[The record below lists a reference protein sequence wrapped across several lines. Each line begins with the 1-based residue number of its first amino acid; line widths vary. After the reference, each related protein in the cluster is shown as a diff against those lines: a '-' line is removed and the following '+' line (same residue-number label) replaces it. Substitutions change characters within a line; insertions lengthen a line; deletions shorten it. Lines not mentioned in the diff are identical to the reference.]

1 MVWVLKRLA
10 GWVRNT
16 KFKTKIFFI
25 VGFVALAP
33 TVMLFVIFWRQIASL
48 QEQEIHS
55 LDLAF
60 EQQAY
65 SINQSMDS
73 AMSNA
78 LRISTN
84 PEISNFF
91 SMQTTAK
98 EYVLDYITAFRPLL
112 TYIQET
118 ESPELSATRFYTQN
132 RALFSNLT
140 VQNVYKSQNLEF
152 FDQVAKE
159 LEGKRAAV
167 LLMDEGRSYYSIEYV
182 SKGALSIFCPVTT
195 ASYNKTILEYELSL
209 KDIFQNLDLSTG
221 GFHTTGYTLFHV
233 SGKALF
239 TSDPDWAEYA
249 SGAILKDM
257 LEEGSVRNRQ
267 ISYEGKDLMLNG
279 EVIPAIDCVLVS
291 HSDLNA
297 IFKPVRDFQT
307 LSFSVIAV
315 CILLSCLLAA
325 AMVNWLLRRTNTI
338 NSAILQIQDGNFD
351 VSLPAEGD
359 DFIDQVAQNLNNMA
373 AQIKNLIQNDYENQL
388 QIKDL
393 QIRMLSQQISPHF
406 LYNTLECLR
415 MRAVLEDNAETAQAL
430 TSLGRLL
437 RYYANYSS
445 EFSPVRTE
453 LEEMRDY
460 VNVMDLIEG
469 RKCVFETD
477 VPPELLSCPMPR
489 FALQPIIEN
498 SIKHG
503 SRSYSAE
510 IHVLLTVREEDGAL
524 CFAVTDDGVGTS
536 PAAAAEIQE
545 KLSTGATAEDPQSSI
560 GLYNT
565 NARLKLLCGE
575 QYGILFSSVQGLGT
589 SVSFTIPKLSQDAGG
604 REEES

>member
-1 MVWVLKRLA
+1 MLRRLA
-10 GWVRNT
+10 NRIRHT
-16 KFKTKIFFI
+16 RFKTKIFFV

-33 TVMLFVIFWRQIASL
+33 TVCLFVIFWRQIASL
-48 QEQEIHS
+48 QQQEIRS

-60 EQQAY
+60 EQQAH

-91 SMQTTAK
+91 SMQTTTK

-118 ESPELSATRFYTQN
+118 ESPELSAARFYTQN

-182 SKGALSIFCPVTT
+182 SKGALSIFCPVSA
-195 ASYNKTILEYELSL
+195 ASYSRTILEYELSL
-209 KDIFQNLDLSTG
+209 KDIFQNLDLSTDS
-221 GFHTTGYTLFHV
+221 FRTTGYTLFHV
-233 SGKALF
+233 SGKELF
-239 TSDPDWAEYA
+239 ASDPAWAEYA
-249 SGAILKDM
+249 SGEILEGM
-257 LEEGSVRNRQ
+257 MEEGSVRNLRV
-267 ISYEGKDLMLNG
+267 SYEGKELLLNG
-279 EVIPAIDCVLVS
+279 EVIPAIDCVLIS
-291 HSDLNA
+291 HSDLSV
-297 IFKPVRDFQT
+297 IFQPVRDFQIFS
-307 LSFSVIAV
+307 LSVIAI
-315 CILLSCLLAA
+315 CILISWLLAA
-325 AMVNWLLRRTNTI
+325 AMVSWLLRRTNDI
-338 NSAILQIQDGNFD
+338 NGAILHIQEGNFD
-351 VSLPAEGD
+351 VSLPVEGD

-373 AQIKNLIQNDYENQL
+373 AQIKNLIQNDYENRL

-437 RYYANYSS
+437 RYYANYSA

-460 VNVMDLIEG
+460 VNVIDLIEG
-469 RKCVFETD
+469 RKCVFETE

-489 FALQPIIEN
+489 FVLQPIIEN

-510 IHVLLTVREEDGAL
+510 IHVLLAVREERGTL
-524 CFAVTDDGVGTS
+524 SFTLTDDGVGVS
-536 PAAAAEIQE
+536 PSAAAEIQE
-545 KLSTGATAEDPQSSI
+545 KLRTGATAEDPQSSI

-565 NARLKLLCGE
+565 NARIRLLCGE
-575 QYGILFSSVQGLGT
+575 QYGVLFSSVQGLGT
-589 SVSFTIPKLSQDAGG
+589 SVSFTIPLLSQNAG
-604 REEES
+604 EEEG